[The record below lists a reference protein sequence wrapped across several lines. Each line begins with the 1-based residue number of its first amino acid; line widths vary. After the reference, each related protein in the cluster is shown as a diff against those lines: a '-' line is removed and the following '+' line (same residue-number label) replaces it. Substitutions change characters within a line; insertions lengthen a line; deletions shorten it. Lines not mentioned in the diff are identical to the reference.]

1 MLKFVAYFRPCC
13 AELLNLDK
21 KFNLHRLDLLSS
33 SAVQGNSLSSLLLR
47 MLACPGAACMEGQDI
62 RANDVK
68 YMRESLFSRV
78 LSEAQLIHSS
88 FGNVNIQ
95 IMVFIIC

>member
-1 MLKFVAYFRPCC
+1 
-13 AELLNLDK
+13 
-21 KFNLHRLDLLSS
+21 
-33 SAVQGNSLSSLLLR
+33 
-47 MLACPGAACMEGQDI
+47 MEGQDI